1 MKETERKKVTKA
13 FTEYWKDRGDK
24 KVIVNP
30 SENIYWR
37 HWFGFKTKEGAA
49 NG

>member
-24 KVIVNP
+24 KSDNQFIGKHILETLVRIQN
-30 SENIYWR
+30 
-37 HWFGFKTKEGAA
+37 EGRCR
-49 NG
+49 